1 MQDTKTG
8 GLAGKSRRN
17 RVMKRA
23 SRRHTEDLLAE
34 YYDADVE
41 DERTRSIPIKRC
53 SAYWERGAD
62 DTGRRGVSGVQ
73 DGLVVDRP
81 PRGKRRGDRE
91 VVWLSSSGAAP
102 KSKLIDESLLT
113 LVKPMPTTP
122 SAKPDRVIRFKPK
135 RAARASAPSALPF
148 PEEWRPPM
156 AYRSRR
162 RPGSFGGFAYGCL
175 LGSAAAAVMLLIIR
189 VVIG

>member
-1 MQDTKTG
+1 MQDIKTG

-17 RVMKRA
+17 RVMNRA
-23 SRRHTEDLLAE
+23 SRRHAEDLLAE
-34 YYDADVE
+34 YFDADVE
-41 DERTRSIPIKRC
+41 DERTRNIPIKRC
-53 SAYWERGAD
+53 SAYLERGAE
-62 DTGRRGVSGVQ
+62 DTGHRGVSGVQ

-81 PRGKRRGDRE
+81 ARGKRRGDRE
-91 VVWLSSSGAAP
+91 VVWLSSGTTP
-102 KSKLIDESLLT
+102 KSKLIDESLLA
-113 LVKPMPTTP
+113 LMKPMPKTP
-122 SAKPDRVIRFKPK
+122 PAKPDRVIRFKPN

-156 AYRSRR
+156 VYRSRR